1 MSFFLARGPHFPSV
15 GVTTGQL
22 GVNVRCR
29 CLISFRPESERLNT
43 SSRSSFVL
51 FTRCDRRD
59 ILCFTRGSPVA
70 VSGERPV
77 RLSAGLLHLPV
88 HQPLLARPAPPLAG
102 RLLLVI
108 LVPRHPKKQK
118 DVNGEEMRDLSPPP
132 TFRNLGLQSNNCSN
146 WTVIMAASEPGGL
159 WLSSSLLSGEP
170 VSDAVSRASDPGR
183 SFYSPIKS
191 QSWTKGAVLAV
202 IRA

>member
-1 MSFFLARGPHFPSV
+1 MSFFLARVPHFPSV

-29 CLISFRPESERLNT
+29 CLISIRPELKRLNT
-43 SSRSSFVL
+43 RSSFRSSFVL
-51 FTRCDRRD
+51 LTRRDRRD
-59 ILCFTRGSPVA
+59 ILRLTPGSPVA

-108 LVPRHPKKQK
+108 LVPRHPKKQR
-118 DVNGEEMRDLSPPP
+118 DVNGREMRDLFSLPPLP
-132 TFRNLGLQSNNCSN
+132 TPPDIPQF
-146 WTVIMAASEPGGL
+146 
-159 WLSSSLLSGEP
+159 
-170 VSDAVSRASDPGR
+170 RAS
-183 SFYSPIKS
+183 K
-191 QSWTKGAVLAV
+191 Q
-202 IRA
+202 